1 MEIISQF
8 STSIT
13 RITMRSSESIVEVVS
28 SKHEMLEAKVVKD
41 EERTSQF
48 SRREEKKIPT

>member
-8 STSIT
+8 INSIT

-28 SKHEMLEAKVVKD
+28 SKHEMLEAKAVKD